1 MKRYLQDNLPPAVL
15 RDPLGDHDYLR
26 QTKARES
33 IIPPA
38 LEAAGLFGIP
48 YTEYSAIAA
57 LMKPEEIHPEVREKL
72 DAIQRRHEEVMAKL
86 SEPAVLADPAEYQR
100 LARIHAEL
108 MPVVEE
114 YARYRKL
121 RRELEDARA
130 LLQETIDPE
139 MRGLAEA
146 EMEALTAEGEA
157 LEASLQ
163 GLLLPKDPT
172 DDRNTILEVR
182 AGTGGEEAGLFAAEL
197 LRMYSRYAEQKR
209 WRVEMISLST
219 TGIGGVKEAILTV
232 EGRGA
237 YSRLKYE
244 SGVHRVQRVPA
255 TEASGRIH
263 TSTVT
268 VAVLPEAQ
276 EVDIQ
281 INPNDLRIDVFRSTG
296 PGGQSVNTTDSAV
309 RLTHLPSGL
318 VVTCQDEKSQHKNRA
333 KAMKVLRARLYDRE
347 LQRQKEAI
355 DRDRKSQVGTG
366 ERAEKIRT
374 YNFPQNRVTDHR
386 IGVTLHNLS
395 GVLEGDIDD
404 LIQALAAHDQAE
416 RLKALS

>member
-1 MKRYLQDNLPPAVL
+1 MSTLIQ
-15 RDPLGDHDYLR
+15 
-26 QTKARES
+26 
-33 IIPPA
+33 
-38 LEAAGLFGIP
+38 
-48 YTEYSAIAA
+48 
-57 LMKPEEIHPEVREKL
+57 KL
-72 DAIQRRHEEVMAKL
+72 DAIQRRHEDVMAKL
-86 SEPAVLADPAEYQR
+86 SEPAVLADPGEYQR

-114 YARYRKL
+114 YDRYRKL

-146 EMEALTAEGEA
+146 EMEALTAKGEA

-197 LRMYSRYAEQKR
+197 LRMYTRYAEEKR

>member
-1 MKRYLQDNLPPAVL
+1 MSTLIQ
-15 RDPLGDHDYLR
+15 
-26 QTKARES
+26 
-33 IIPPA
+33 
-38 LEAAGLFGIP
+38 
-48 YTEYSAIAA
+48 
-57 LMKPEEIHPEVREKL
+57 KL
-72 DAIQRRHEEVMAKL
+72 DAIQRRHEDVMAKL
-86 SEPAVLADPAEYQR
+86 SEPAVLADPGEYQR

-114 YARYRKL
+114 YDRYRKL

-197 LRMYSRYAEQKR
+197 LRMYTRYAEEKR